1 MVTCFPPLQ
10 PAQWQRSGS
19 AVAAAV
25 EAQWMRG
32 LKPLYSITGL
42 FPFSLGSVNKK
53 CFYFLIDVYAIAQQ

>member
-1 MVTCFPPLQ
+1 
-10 PAQWQRSGS
+10 
-19 AVAAAV
+19 V